1 MGRVLVPCIQQHR
14 HPSVCLSMMKLYST
28 QQLLLKARLEPG
40 TDVVAG
46 INFSKSTIDARI
58 AQFHGGAIF
67 LFILCDEGQ
76 RRIL

>member
-46 INFSKSTIDARI
+46 INFNNRRSHCTVSWRGYFP
-58 AQFHGGAIF
+58 FHIV
-67 LFILCDEGQ
+67 
-76 RRIL
+76 R